1 MDSFSSLAE
10 RSSMISR
17 LSELDI
23 TITQSQ
29 WHLQETLQLIDRL
42 RAHYLHIQEK
52 FSDAE
57 RQRAL
62 LLTEVARLFDVSDV
76 LQSGAPSR
84 EHGPVVG

>member
-52 FSDAE
+52 LSDAE
-57 RQRAL
+57 RERASL
-62 LLTEVARLFDVSDV
+62 LPEAARLFDVGDV
-76 LQSGAPSR
+76 LQSRAPNVSMA
-84 EHGPVVG
+84 PVGF